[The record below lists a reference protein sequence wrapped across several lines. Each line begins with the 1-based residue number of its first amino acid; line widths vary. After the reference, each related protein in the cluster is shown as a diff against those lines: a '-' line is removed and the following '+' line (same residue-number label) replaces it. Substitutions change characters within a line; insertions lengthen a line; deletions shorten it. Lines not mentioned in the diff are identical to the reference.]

1 MLKDLLGLVTPVC
14 MCGFLYYADHLASLG
29 SRRQLLTS
37 FSHTDLKNKEAVL
50 HSSPRSPKVCIF
62 CMSLFV
68 STPDSDNQLIRSE
81 LLAIDMV
88 PTQCSLL
95 PTP

>member
-1 MLKDLLGLVTPVC
+1 MQTTLHHSGH
-14 MCGFLYYADHLASLG
+14 ADNFSPL
-29 SRRQLLTS
+29 

-68 STPDSDNQLIRSE
+68 STPDLDNQLIRSE